1 MSDQTQTPE
10 LSEGKSQSTEA
21 SVARPR
27 TASRRIRRR
36 RIWPWLTLLAIAFCL
51 WQKDTLWPPLFH
63 RLATQKLDRHEPEE
77 ALKWLDRAEWFGA
90 ERPDTAML
98 RTRAARLT
106 GDVALFA
113 QALQL
118 SESRDVSSIYLQRE
132 RILSAAQS
140 GQMSIATPH
149 LSTLLTDTSGDNRD
163 VCLAYV
169 TGFLRSLRLNEAM
182 SLLDVLLKDSPNDAY
197 PWLIRGRIWLLQ
209 SESRKAESDFRMAL
223 SIRPDWNEPLIYL
236 AETLYDTR
244 RASEALPLFENAMKS
259 DEFRTRAAVGLARC
273 MKAIAEV
280 DKAKAVLQDALKQ
293 DPLNHDALMELGRT
307 YQEEGEVNLA
317 IPLLESA
324 IRQMPGSE
332 ESHYRLAQCYLSVG
346 RKDEADREFKIV
358 DEARLALSELNRLN
372 DQIRNQPQNEDL
384 LVRSGELMLRFAD
397 PDDGVAVLMSAL
409 DINPSNKTAHKL
421 LAEHYQ
427 KLSATIPELR
437 QQFERHKKLSE

>member
-1 MSDQTQTPE
+1 
-10 LSEGKSQSTEA
+10 
-21 SVARPR
+21 
-27 TASRRIRRR
+27 
-36 RIWPWLTLLAIAFCL
+36 
-51 WQKDTLWPPLFH
+51 
-63 RLATQKLDRHEPEE
+63 
-77 ALKWLDRAEWFGA
+77 
-90 ERPDTAML
+90 
-98 RTRAARLT
+98 
-106 GDVALFA
+106 
-113 QALQL
+113 
-118 SESRDVSSIYLQRE
+118 
-132 RILSAAQS
+132 
-140 GQMSIATPH
+140 
-149 LSTLLTDTSGDNRD
+149 
-163 VCLAYV
+163 
-169 TGFLRSLRLNEAM
+169 M